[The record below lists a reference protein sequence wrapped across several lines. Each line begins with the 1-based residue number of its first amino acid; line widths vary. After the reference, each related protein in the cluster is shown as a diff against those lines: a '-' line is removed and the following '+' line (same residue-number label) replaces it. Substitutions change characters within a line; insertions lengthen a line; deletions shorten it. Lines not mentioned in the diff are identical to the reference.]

1 MFLKKIKELKQTKK
15 ELENSCE
22 LLEDAIDW
30 WKAENKNK
38 DMKIAELE
46 YRLKLA
52 DKEKIELNNVIT
64 KWMEDYKKATLKNIE
79 LTKKSKEVK
88 KVRKAKKV
96 EVIESDETK

>member
-1 MFLKKIKELKQTKK
+1 MFNIKKIKELRQTKR

-52 DKEKIELNNVIT
+52 DKEKIELNNVISNL
-64 KWMEDYKKATLKNIE
+64 MEDKNKLTAKKI
-79 LTKKSKEVK
+79 
-88 KVRKAKKV
+88 RKAKKV
-96 EVIESDETK
+96 EVITSDETK

>member
-1 MFLKKIKELKQTKK
+1 MFNIKKIKELRQTKR

-38 DMKIAELE
+38 DMKITELE

-52 DKEKIELNNVIT
+52 DKEKIELNNVISNL
-64 KWMEDYKKATLKNIE
+64 MEDKNKLTAKKI
-79 LTKKSKEVK
+79 
-88 KVRKAKKV
+88 RKAKKV
-96 EVIESDETK
+96 EVIESDKSK